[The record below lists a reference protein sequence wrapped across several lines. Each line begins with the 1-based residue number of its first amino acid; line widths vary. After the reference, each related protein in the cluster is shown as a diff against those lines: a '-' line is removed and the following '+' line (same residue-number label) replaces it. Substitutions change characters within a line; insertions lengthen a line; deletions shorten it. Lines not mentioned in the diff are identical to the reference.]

1 MTQTEGTPSKRR
13 TALRWIFAAAFVF
26 AVVASG
32 LFAGLFNRAGLLY
45 LVFGSV
51 AAAFMGFTRQQIG
64 AAFRHAAGRGGGPDE
79 LARSAYFWQ
88 AAARNA
94 WILGALGSAVN
105 FALVL
110 GGESGGIPDV
120 SHRMIQ
126 SFLVA
131 LYGLVLAVIL
141 LVPAMKI
148 TGLAEKAGVPA
159 AAPSAGTGGPALPR
173 FLSVERVASYI
184 SFAAV
189 LVLTALPRIQGPAPD
204 VPLPPAK
211 VLLHWPAILVIL
223 GGGIALALFMGAGV
237 GARAWTIGFATMG
250 FIALFTGLI
259 QSLFGFVHTSVQEIS
274 AAIAFIISASAFA
287 LLGLVTVA
295 SPLEDREVMGG
306 RRAGAGPLSRMCWVL
321 LPLLTFIFLVLAFIM
336 VVTPM
341 KVKVG

>member
-1 MTQTEGTPSKRR
+1 MTEIDTKFAKGR
-13 TALRWIFAAAFVF
+13 TASRWLFAAAFVF

-51 AAAFMGFTRQQIG
+51 AAAFMGFTRQDIA
-64 AAFRHAAGRGGGPDE
+64 AAFRHAAGSGGGPGE

-110 GGESGGIPDV
+110 GGESGGIADV

-126 SFLVA
+126 SFVVT

-141 LVPAMKI
+141 LVPAMKVAA
-148 TGLAEKAGVPA
+148 LAERAGAPA
-159 AAPSAGTGGPALPR
+159 AAPAARTGGPALSR
-173 FLSVERVASYI
+173 FLSVERAASYVG
-184 SFAAV
+184 FAAV
-189 LVLTALPRIQGPAPD
+189 LVLTALPRLRGAAPE

-211 VLLHWPAILVIL
+211 VLLHWPAILVVF
-223 GGGIALALFMGAGV
+223 GGGIALALFMGAGA
-237 GARAWTIGFATMG
+237 GARAWTIGLATTG
-250 FIALFTGLI
+250 LIALFMGLI
-259 QSLFGFVHTSVQEIS
+259 QGLFGFVHTSVQEIS
-274 AAIAFIISASAFA
+274 AAVAFIISSSAFA
-287 LLGLVTVA
+287 LLGLVAIA

-306 RRAGAGPLSRMCWVL
+306 RREGAGPLSRMCWVL
-321 LPLLTFIFLVLAFIM
+321 LPLLTFIFLVLTFIM

-341 KVKVG
+341 KVTKG